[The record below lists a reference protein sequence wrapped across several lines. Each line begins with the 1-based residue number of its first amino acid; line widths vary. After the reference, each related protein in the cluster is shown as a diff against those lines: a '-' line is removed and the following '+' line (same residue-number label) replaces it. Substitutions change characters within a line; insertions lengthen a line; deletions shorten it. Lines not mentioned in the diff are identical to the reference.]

1 MNSLTKEMK
10 IANCLCCTLAPVMRD
25 CESCPFNE
33 GLIVKALRKIGEI
46 ESPYPVELK
55 EATLKRLKTLNQS

>member
-10 IANCLCCTLAPVMRD
+10 IANCEICTLAPAMKD